1 MCFDTISEHMFWYD
15 IYTKPKFY
23 TAKKIQKLS
32 MSMRKLTV
40 HSLPIALENM
50 LNKSARNCSIN
61 TKLLNKKN
69 TYITSK

>member
-40 HSLPIALENM
+40 HSLPIALETCYI
-50 LNKSARNCSIN
+50 RVPEINCFIN
-61 TKLLNKKN
+61 TKA
-69 TYITSK
+69 TE

>member
-1 MCFDTISEHMFWYD
+1 
-15 IYTKPKFY
+15 
-23 TAKKIQKLS
+23 

-40 HSLPIALENM
+40 HSLPVALESM
-50 LNKSARNCSIN
+50 LNKSAWNCYIN